1 MKYPQ
6 TTAHIGAV
14 PRGATLPHWFLVA
27 GVGKC
32 VVKFLENPQGIRAL
46 ANEIIGFG
54 IADVLGLEHPP
65 VGTVEI
71 TAQSLGDTG
80 ILEFVNHEIYM
91 GDKFIFKPGLGF
103 YSKWLNPKDE
113 VMGVDMKSISGVVN
127 PHMMAGVVVLDL
139 LINNKDRKPMN
150 SNLILHR
157 ESGRQH
163 LKLIDLG
170 MAFGNAGWELDNFSD
185 PSLPPLTEPLPYSS
199 PPTGLLEVVNP
210 RTDFSEFLAKLQKLD
225 STVLTE
231 IVDRIPDSWGLTDAH
246 RAALVNY
253 VLERASQLPK
263 YIETRVSSKTKKW
276 WQ

>member
-6 TTAHIGAV
+6 TTTHIGSV
-14 PRGATLPHWFLVA
+14 PRGATLPHWFLVS

-46 ANEIIGFG
+46 TNEIIGFG
-54 IADVLGLEHPP
+54 IANVLGLEHPP
-65 VGTVEI
+65 VGVVEI
-71 TAQSLGDTG
+71 TAGSLGESG
-80 ILEFVNHEIYM
+80 KLEFVNHEIYA
-91 GDKFIFKPGLGF
+91 GEKFVFKPGLGF

-113 VMGVDMKSISGVVN
+113 VMGVDMKSISGAIN
-127 PHMMAGVVVLDL
+127 PHMLAGVVVLDL
-139 LINNKDRKPMN
+139 LINNKDRKPKN

-170 MAFGNAGWELDNFSD
+170 MAFGSANWELGNLKDS
-185 PSLPPLTEPLPYSS
+185 SLPPLTEPLPYSS

-210 RTDFSEFLAKLQKLD
+210 RTDFSEFLAKLQQLD
-225 STVLTE
+225 SVVLTE
-231 IVDRIPDSWGLTDAH
+231 IVNRIPDSWGLTEAH
-246 RAALVNY
+246 CAALVSY
-253 VLERASQLPK
+253 ILERASQLPK